1 MKHKLNRNLNN
12 CNKNNNN
19 SNQFLNRQKG
29 NKDLKRSRNGIRLK
43 KSDFNKIQLNERIL
57 KELPKMKR
65 QSNVNNF
72 GIFAKGLVSNT
83 FTINQIRNNNNN
95 NINNNNN
102 NNNNNINNNNFNNH
116 LSQQSI
122 TNQLRTNS
130 FQNYPQNCDH
140 KRFKTENN
148 LNYRQNWFDS
158 SVGPLLKCFSNH
170 SNEKQIN
177 EINYKQNSF
186 TNCEQ
191 NFVNKIYEG
200 LEVEEESSRSSLSD
214 YGFHIFNESNHK
226 LSPNSVQTYE
236 SLVNSEQTLVEI
248 ESNNGSENERK
259 KSLNKYSLTNEII
272 AQNVINNYSNERK
285 EFAKRIS
292 VFGLDLLSIT
302 CQKLRSIA
310 LSRGSPLNKEWIECV
325 IKLRQENQ

>member
-1 MKHKLNRNLNN
+1 MIRFINNSKQNKKMKYKLNNNLNN
-12 CNKNNNN
+12 FNKKNNN
-19 SNQFLNRQKG
+19 SNEFLNQQKR

-57 KELPKMKR
+57 KEFQKTKR

-83 FTINQIRNNNNN
+83 FTINQIRNKNNND
-95 NINNNNN
+95 
-102 NNNNNINNNNFNNH
+102 

-122 TNQLRTNS
+122 SNQLRSNS
-130 FQNYPQNCDH
+130 FGNYRQNSDY

-148 LNYRQNWFDS
+148 VNCHQNWFDS
-158 SVGPLLKCFSNH
+158 SVGPLLKCLANH
-170 SNEKQIN
+170 SNDKQIN

-214 YGFHIFNESNHK
+214 YGFHIFDESNHK

-236 SLVNSEQTLVEI
+236 SFVNSEQTLVEI
-248 ESNNGSENERK
+248 ESNNGSEDERK
-259 KSLNKYSLTNEII
+259 ESLNKYSLSNEII

-310 LSRGSPLNKEWIECV
+310 LSRGSPLNKEWIECI